1 MNKINKLIFFLPIF
15 FLGCAPNLINENKV
29 TKEINSL
36 DLNIY
41 SKSGDK
47 KYSITSPYSIYDN
60 IKDKYQFKKTTI
72 NIFECSKTKF
82 IINSDESTLLDNNK
96 VLKLKGNVIF
106 KTTKKD
112 EDRLYG
118 DNFVWSIDDNNYL
131 LTGNVKFENKNVI
144 LTAGKAKMN
153 SDNIIEFFYPVKYK
167 FKNDN
172 NEDKYEVN
180 SENAY
185 YDIDQESLSFKAK
198 DKKVRSKI
206 YF

>member
-1 MNKINKLIFFLPIF
+1 
-15 FLGCAPNLINENKV
+15 
-29 TKEINSL
+29 
-36 DLNIY
+36 
-41 SKSGDK
+41 
-47 KYSITSPYSIYDN
+47 
-60 IKDKYQFKKTTI
+60 
-72 NIFECSKTKF
+72 
-82 IINSDESTLLDNNK
+82 
-96 VLKLKGNVIF
+96 
-106 KTTKKD
+106 
-112 EDRLYG
+112 
-118 DNFVWSIDDNNYL
+118 
-131 LTGNVKFENKNVI
+131 
-144 LTAGKAKMN
+144 MN